1 MSTTVNPPTIQE
13 ALAHY
18 DLVKAVVHDIMRVD
32 VHYGASFPGDKKKNL
47 LKPGADALGVAFKF
61 APEFDVVI
69 DHMEDGHREYNVK
82 CRIKTRDGMLIAS
95 GVGSCSTME
104 SKYRYRQADRICPNC
119 GKPFIIKGKAEWGG
133 GWLCY
138 QKKGGC
144 GTKYAEQDPVI
155 ANQVVGRIENP
166 DIADVYNTCL
176 KIGKKRAYVD
186 ATITATGANDEFT
199 QDAEDFAAPAPT
211 PAAKAAPAS
220 TPPPQAQAQAPAPQP
235 KAQPAP
241 AGPLGIA
248 GMAAAMQKATSK
260 AQLEDVWNNQVI
272 ANQSTLTAQQMVAMM
287 KVKREVEKY
296 LAGGGQ

>member
-1 MSTTVNPPTIQE
+1 MSEALAVQQEERGLSTTVNPPTIQE

-18 DLVKAVVHDIMRVD
+18 SLVKAVIHDIMVGPT
-32 VHYGASFPGDKKKNL
+32 VENPNGTHYGPSFPGDKKKNL
-47 LKPGADALGVAFKF
+47 KKPGADALGVAFKF
-61 APEFDVVI
+61 AQEFDVVI
-69 DHMEDGHREYNVK
+69 EHMEDGHREYNVK
-82 CRIKTRDGMLIAS
+82 CRIKSRDGLLISS

-144 GTKYAEQDPVI
+144 GTKYTEQDPVI

-176 KIGKKRAYVD
+176 KIAKKRAYVD
-186 ATITATGANDEFT
+186 ATITATGASDEFT

-211 PAAKAAPAS
+211 PAAEAAPAS
-220 TPPPQAQAQAPAPQP
+220 TPPPASAP
-235 KAQPAP
+235 KASTRRPKLRRRHLRP
-241 AGPLGIA
+241 SPRPSPLLPGRWTA
-248 GMAAAMQKATSK
+248 WGWRLPCRRRRARPSWSTSG
-260 AQLEDVWNNQVI
+260 
-272 ANQSTLTAQQMVAMM
+272 TT
-287 KVKREVEKY
+287 R
-296 LAGGGQ
+296 